1 MKFQRLLNKEVSSI
15 TVSLISAVIFA
26 TLFNARIW
34 QIYSFNHP
42 IGSFS
47 NVLSMLCFF
56 SFLFFLMFSIFSI
69 FSFKGLQKVVL
80 SGFFIISAIAL
91 YFSISFNI
99 LFDESMLQ
107 NVIET
112 NTHEAADLLTG
123 IFWIVLLILGVLP
136 SIILYK
142 LRIKYIKHWK
152 QLSLNAVL
160 VAVGF
165 ALSFASLYPYYGDMS
180 SFVRNNNKKLS
191 RSLLPTAPVYAL
203 YKNLVS
209 KGKEQYIEKQ
219 IVDVDAKIK
228 STQIRHPRKPL
239 AVVVIIGETA
249 RASSFILD
257 DAEKLGNK
265 NNLIDEDNLVYF
277 SNFWSCGTN
286 TALSVPCMFSF
297 FTKDDYKR
305 EYNKQ
310 YENVAELLQ
319 RVGYSVTWKENDGG
333 CKGICKTL
341 NNQSIDTEQSQQY
354 SHGNEYYDE
363 ALVFDLAEQIH
374 KKSSDQIIFLH
385 QTGSHGPA
393 YFKRVPEK
401 FKKFQPHCES
411 SDFRDCS
418 DQEIQ
423 NAYNNT
429 ILYTKFVI
437 SKAINEL
444 KTVSEDYDTAL
455 IYLSDHGESTGEK
468 GYYLHGL
475 PYFMAPDEQTH
486 IPALVWMSEGFSKE
500 KMIDNGCIKN
510 KSEDKLSHDNFSHSL
525 LGLLDVECEIYQPE
539 LDIFS
544 GCISS

>member
-1 MKFQRLLNKEVSSI
+1 LGLNV
-15 TVSLISAVIFA
+15 
-26 TLFNARIW
+26 
-34 QIYSFNHP
+34 
-42 IGSFS
+42 G
-47 NVLSMLCFF
+47 
-56 SFLFFLMFSIFSI
+56 
-69 FSFKGLQKVVL
+69 
-80 SGFFIISAIAL
+80 
-91 YFSISFNI
+91 
-99 LFDESMLQ
+99 
-107 NVIET
+107 
-112 NTHEAADLLTG
+112 
-123 IFWIVLLILGVLP
+123 
-136 SIILYK
+136 
-142 LRIKYIKHWK
+142 
-152 QLSLNAVL
+152 L

-165 ALSFASLYPYYGDMS
+165 APSFASLYPYYGDMS

-310 YENVAELLQ
+310 NENVAELLQ

-374 KKSSDQIIFLH
+374 KKVVTRLYS
-385 QTGSHGPA
+385 
-393 YFKRVPEK
+393 
-401 FKKFQPHCES
+401 
-411 SDFRDCS
+411 
-418 DQEIQ
+418 
-423 NAYNNT
+423 
-429 ILYTKFVI
+429 YTKQAVMDPHILRGFQRSLKNFNRTVNLQI
-437 SKAINEL
+437 SEI
-444 KTVSEDYDTAL
+444 VL
-455 IYLSDHGESTGEK
+455 IK
-468 GYYLHGL
+468 R
-475 PYFMAPDEQTH
+475 F
-486 IPALVWMSEGFSKE
+486 
-500 KMIDNGCIKN
+500 KMLITIRFCILN
-510 KSEDKLSHDNFSHSL
+510 L
-525 LGLLDVECEIYQPE
+525 
-539 LDIFS
+539 
-544 GCISS
+544 